1 MKRRDLILIVVVL
14 VIALLSFGGMK
25 LMQKSGSTVIVTV
38 DSEIVFSGN
47 LSEDATFDVPLD
59 EGENKVII
67 KKGKAFMDHAD
78 CPDQICVDHKPISK
92 TGETIVCLPHKVVVS
107 IEDGEESDVDMMTQ

>member
-1 MKRRDLILIVVVL
+1 MKRRDLILIILLLVLAAGSYVVMNL
-14 VIALLSFGGMK
+14 FSEK
-25 LMQKSGSTVIVTV
+25 GSKVIVTV

-67 KKGKAFMDHAD
+67 KNGKAYMDHAD